1 MCPNHTIID
10 APKLSIETATAIKLG
25 QAIQYQP
32 IPKAFFL
39 PTPKSIVDGFP
50 LWTTNYVIL
59 ESTALLQNRIGMEA
73 VQNFH
78 RNLVP
83 LLHVKWID
91 PQLHADALAIYLATN
106 QRRLSLVD
114 CSSFTAMRLLKID
127 TVFAFDGHFSEQ
139 GFRTIPAWEQT
150 GQ

>member
-1 MCPNHTIID
+1 MFVDTSGLLALMDGDEPRHEL
-10 APKLSIETATAIKLG
+10 ASAAWM
-25 QAIQYQP
+25 QW
-32 IPKAFFL
+32 
-39 PTPKSIVDGFP
+39 IVDGFP